1 MTEHSTLN
9 NEGVSMT
16 KDEVL
21 KAIGDILHD
30 AGIVVMWTGKTLSVD
45 MPSKTEASG
54 AYNNEG
60 NRPKPWMHV
69 ASTFV
74 VFKNGHP
81 VYADTYREGTAC
93 IKPTKCDIDGDV
105 SNTLS
110 YLINRRTLKDE
121 TLLFDTILKSK
132 TLYHKYQ
139 DIRYIFAAVCREL
152 VEIGSVS
159 INDFADELGCGMDT
173 QKMTETY
180 MKCARNYKTVSG
192 IVGYQN
198 MRKLADFGRMLD
210 DL

>member
-1 MTEHSTLN
+1 MTEHSALN
-9 NEGVSMT
+9 DEGVSMT
-16 KDEVL
+16 KDEIL

-30 AGIVVMWTGKTLSVD
+30 AGIVVMWTGKALSVN

-54 AYNNEG
+54 VYNNEG
-60 NRPKPWMHV
+60 NRPKTWMHV

-74 VFKNGHP
+74 VFKHGHP
-81 VYADTYREGTAC
+81 VYADTYGEGTAC
-93 IKPTKCDIDGDV
+93 IKPTKYDIDSDV
-105 SNTLS
+105 SNTLQ
-110 YLINRRTLKDE
+110 YLTNGRTLKDE
-121 TLLFDTILKSK
+121 TLLFDAIMKSK
-132 TLYHKYQ
+132 SLYHKYQ
-139 DIRYIFAAVCREL
+139 DIRSVFAAVCREL

-159 INDFADELGCGMDT
+159 ISEFDDNYGDGMGSQWT
-173 QKMTETY
+173 TETY